1 MDWSNRLR
9 WRYASSDWKT
19 KVMVDSLKPVSK
31 LRMLLAE
38 IESEL
43 GLTALSSSER
53 DLLYALVSESADTG
67 SVVTTNAL
75 RANPIVEYMS
85 DPTMYRYIIKLIEK
99 GVIML
104 APGRQRGAYMVVAEF
119 FHPKH

>member
-1 MDWSNRLR
+1 
-9 WRYASSDWKT
+9 
-19 KVMVDSLKPVSK
+19 MVDRLKPVSK

-43 GLTALSSSER
+43 GLSTLSSSER
-53 DLLYALVSESADTG
+53 DLLYALVSESADAG

-75 RANPIVEYMS
+75 RANPIVGYMS

-99 GVIML
+99 GIITL
-104 APGRQRGAYMVVAEF
+104 APGRQRGAYMVVQEF
-119 FHPKH
+119 FQPKH